1 MMTLF
6 DLLSV
11 LTGYRFYLN
20 LICDDISIKPLCGD
34 YIKPEVWS
42 IKTKRIINE
51 YSNYYVFNVK
61 ADKGIIYIIISD
73 SHLLI
78 DNLRADLADIL
89 INT

>member
-1 MMTLF
+1 MTLF

-11 LTGYRFYLN
+11 LVGYRFYLK
-20 LICDDISIKPLCGD
+20 LICEDISIKPLCGD

-51 YSNYYVFNVK
+51 YSKYYVFNVK
-61 ADKGIIYIIISD
+61 CDKGIVYIIISD

-89 INT
+89 IKL

>member
-1 MMTLF
+1 MTLF

-11 LTGYRFYLN
+11 LSGYRFYLK
-20 LICDDISIKPLCGD
+20 LICEDVSIKPLCGD

-42 IKTKRIINE
+42 IKTKRIINK
-51 YSNYYVFNVK
+51 YLNYYVFNVK

-89 INT
+89 INS

>member
-6 DLLSV
+6 DFLSV
-11 LTGYRFYLN
+11 LTGYRFYLK
-20 LICDDISIKPLCGD
+20 LICEDISIKPLCGD

-51 YSNYYVFNVK
+51 YSDYYVFNVK
-61 ADKGIIYIIISD
+61 ADKGIVHIIISD

-89 INT
+89 IKS